1 MLKQFYAAL
10 AGGLMISI
18 GGAVYL
24 NSCLSMN
31 TEQAK
36 IGSVVGAFFFSVALI
51 CICLKG
57 YGLFTG
63 KVGYLAESH
72 TGRDVA
78 AVGMTLLG
86 NAVATLLLGVM
97 ISGGKTGNIG
107 MLSAS
112 LMMTKFQVPW
122 YITLLRAI
130 LCGVLMYL
138 AVSIYRERGTVV
150 GILMCVPAFILA
162 GFEHSIA
169 DLFYYGAALLPL
181 WEYDA
186 QMKTSLV
193 ASGLWFLP
201 LVVIGNSVGGML
213 LPALARL
220 MREAD
225 PEEAEPVED
234 AEDAEEVDA

>member
-24 NSCLSMN
+24 NAYQTMN
-31 TEQAK
+31 TSYTMLGTLA
-36 IGSVVGAFFFSVALI
+36 GAFFFSVALI

-72 TGRDVA
+72 TGREIADVG
-78 AVGMTLLG
+78 VTLLG
-86 NAVATLLLGVM
+86 NAVATLLVGALLSESLSKV
-97 ISGGKTGNIG
+97 
-107 MLSAS
+107 SAS
-112 LMMTKFQVPW
+112 LMSAKFDAPW
-122 YITLLRAI
+122 YMTLLRAI

-169 DLFYYGAALLPL
+169 DMFYYGASLPYLL
-181 WEYDA
+181 EYDA
-186 QMKTSLV
+186 QMKTSFAV
-193 ASGLWFLP
+193 SGLWFLP
-201 LVVIGNSVGGML
+201 LVILGNTVGGML
-213 LPALARL
+213 LPALSAL

-225 PEEAEPVED
+225 RKAEEDEEDADAATGDTEEAD
-234 AEDAEEVDA
+234 A